1 MFQPLPIPNPNPN
14 QNSRTNANPHY
25 HISLRQL
32 QGHSAT
38 AAALQIREPQP
49 DRAKLWERKRA
60 GTHRTRVCGGVG
72 WAGEATLSL
81 CDPRACNIPIRQ
93 MHSSC
98 PSCLFSPNR
107 RGQCGPKSTFRA
119 LFITDSDPQ
128 TGLRTADCDSQRG

>member
-1 MFQPLPIPNPNPN
+1 MFQPMPIPNPN

-60 GTHRTRVCGGVG
+60 GTHRTRVWCGMGRG
-72 WAGEATLSL
+72 GNSL

-119 LFITDSDPQ
+119 LFITDSDTQ